1 MNAGRGTEENGQ
13 TFGLSWAIAR
23 HDGELRLTMSG
34 EIVVLCDGR
43 LDDIRARVQDAD
55 LPVVLD
61 LSAVGFMDSTGLRF
75 LARLAQ
81 DLKSDGRPGLVL
93 GAASDQVKRVLD
105 VSGLTDFF
113 AGRSGAS

>member
-1 MNAGRGTEENGQ
+1 MSAGKGTEGNGQ
-13 TFGLSWAIAR
+13 TFGLGWDIAH

-34 EIVVLCDGR
+34 EIDVLCDGR

-81 DLKSDGRPGLVL
+81 DLKRDGRPGLVL
-93 GAASDQVKRVLD
+93 GAASEQVKRVLD
-105 VSGLTDFF
+105 ISGLTDFF
-113 AGRSGAS
+113 AGRPPAS